1 MAERSKAPDSRDL
14 RLRILVHECVRGFES
29 HFCQEILHS
38 REKSNFLLQANALDK
53 VVIHAFFSTRKPG
66 GKLCHGWFIQQ
77 NSDNSSNDSYGIF
90 GAFHFSLSFFKIRFS
105 KAYLKLLLLF

>member
-53 VVIHAFFSTRKPG
+53 VVIHAFFLPENQVVNCVMVGSFNRIQIILLMIHMAFLALSISPLVFSKFDFRKP
-66 GKLCHGWFIQQ
+66 I
-77 NSDNSSNDSYGIF
+77 
-90 GAFHFSLSFFKIRFS
+90 
-105 KAYLKLLLLF
+105 